1 MQREGEQRML
11 QRKSRIQPKLLGT
24 TLVEKKYMAVFSH
37 TYSLLRPLKGAIYT
51 LAVVPEPSIREGIA
65 QGCLFLLVFP
75 CLLPVKKTQNM
86 EGQHLP
92 CKQKQN
98 LPAESHNLVPCD
110 QLKLEVHLKK
120 GIWKA
125 AHQGGVF

>member
-1 MQREGEQRML
+1 ML

-24 TLVEKKYMAVFSH
+24 TLVEKKYVAVLSH

-75 CLLPVKKTQNM
+75 CLLPGKKTKTWK
-86 EGQHLP
+86 GSTCPVSKSRIYL
-92 CKQKQN
+92 QK
-98 LPAESHNLVPCD
+98 A
-110 QLKLEVHLKK
+110 
-120 GIWKA
+120 II
-125 AHQGGVF
+125 